1 MRGHEVEI
9 EAIVECENTQ
19 MSKRHVQVTLIRDP
33 DGRPPKFLV
42 EITLEYTKG
51 LPR

>member
-1 MRGHEVEI
+1 VVGVRNRVLRYG
-9 EAIVECENTQ
+9 
-19 MSKRHVQVTLIRDP
+19 HVQVTLIRDP
-33 DGRPPKFLV
+33 DGGPPKFLV